1 MTAFYSWLARISYQR
16 RWLIIGVWMVL
27 LILGGIGA
35 SQAEHAL
42 KVGGFSLPGTE
53 FNEASNVLA
62 RDLDISSD
70 KAALVIFHSDTLF
83 ATDPEFHAA
92 VEQAMANLNEEP
104 IVTKTETFYD
114 TGLPQMVSADN
125 HTTYAWVTLEGDE
138 NLLEEESPHLRELV
152 RSETVDAYLIGQAAV
167 NFDVEQASAEDL
179 VRVERFTFPIVFLL
193 LVLVFGS
200 LVAAGVPLVLG
211 MVSVVSALAMLYV
224 LAQVGDISIF
234 ALNTATMI
242 GLGLAI
248 DFSLILVSRFR
259 EELATRPV
267 DEALEVMLQTAGR
280 SITFSGVTLMMTM
293 AVLTLFPV
301 MIIRSIALSITVV
314 AAIAVIAALTLLP
327 AVIAVLGAW
336 IERGDIRRALRLK
349 RSGRTQFWERWSR
362 RVMARP
368 WVSLITVLLILGTMA
383 LPALWLERTGVTVD
397 VLPQS
402 SESREAFELV
412 EEQFGPGYAAPIFVV
427 IETADEGAL
436 WQPEI
441 MTGVYELHQEIAA
454 DPRVVEVQSLASLIP
469 NPSAEWM
476 RSLSPVTIGANPDR
490 ERIATRI
497 ANLEGANTTTT
508 LIVYPREGETD
519 SATVDLMLDLREQT
533 HAWAEEIPRTR
544 ALVGGAAAQH
554 YDFDR
559 VVYDQFPILL
569 ALSLLVTYVI
579 LMLFFH
585 SLILPLKAII
595 LNLIGLVAT
604 YGILVVVFQFGVG
617 DFLLGFNSLGAV
629 WSYTP
634 VLLFSIMFG
643 LSTDY
648 EVFVLS
654 RVREYY
660 RQGHSNEEAVAR
672 GIDRT
677 GGVITAAGLIM
688 IVVFGS
694 FALTEVL
701 VIKEIGFALAV
712 AVLLD
717 MTLVRLVLVPASMKL
732 MEDWNWWMPR
742 SLGRFIPEIE
752 ESGPA
757 PTAPAPSPAPSTP
770 ASD

>member
-1 MTAFYSWLARISYQR
+1 MTAFYSWLARFSYR
-16 RWLIIGVWMVL
+16 HRWPVIIGWVVVL
-27 LILGGIGA
+27 VLAGIGA

-53 FNEASNVLA
+53 FNEASNVLS
-62 RDLDISSD
+62 RDLDLSSD
-70 KAALVIFHSDTLF
+70 KAALAIFHSETLY

-92 VEQAMANLNEEP
+92 VEQAMANLSEEP

-125 HTTYAWVTLEGDE
+125 HTTYAWVTLVGDE
-138 NLLEEESPHLRELV
+138 SLLEEESPHLRELV

-167 NFDVEQASAEDL
+167 NYDVEQASAEDL

-193 LVLVFGS
+193 LILVFGS

-211 MVSVVSALAMLYV
+211 IMSVVSSLAVLYV
-224 LAQVGDISIF
+224 LAQFMDVSIF

-259 EELATRPV
+259 EELANRPV

-280 SITFSGVTLMMTM
+280 SITFSGITLMLTM

-301 MIIRSIALSITVV
+301 MVIRSIALSITVV
-314 AAIAVIAALTLLP
+314 AAVAVIAALGLLP
-327 AVIAVLGAW
+327 AVMAALGPW
-336 IERGDIRRALRLK
+336 IERGDIRRVIPIK
-349 RSGRTQFWERWSR
+349 RPGQTHFWGRWSR
-362 RVMARP
+362 KVMARP
-368 WVSLITVLLILGTMA
+368 WVSLIAALLVLGTMA
-383 LPALWLERTGVTVD
+383 LPALWLERTGVTVG
-397 VLPQS
+397 VLPES
-402 SESREAFELV
+402 SESRESFELV

-427 IETADEGAL
+427 IETADEGGL

-441 MTGVYELHQEIAA
+441 MDGVYELHQEIAA

-469 NPSAEWM
+469 NPSPEWM
-476 RSLSPVTIGANPDR
+476 RSLSPVTISANPDR

-497 ANLEGANTTTT
+497 ANLEGTNTTTT

-519 SATVDLMLDLREQT
+519 PDTVDLMLELRDRT
-533 HAWAEEIPRTR
+533 HAWSDDVPGTR

-559 VVYDQFPILL
+559 VVYDQFPVLL

-604 YGILVVVFQFGVG
+604 YGILVIVFQFGVG
-617 DFLLGFNSLGAV
+617 DFLLGFDSLGAV
-629 WSYTP
+629 LSYTP

-660 RQGHSNEEAVAR
+660 RQGYSNEEAVAL

-688 IVVFGS
+688 IAVFGS

-752 ESGPA
+752 EGGPA
-757 PTAPAPSPAPSTP
+757 PASPSPTPSTT